1 VMVQLCGRCPGRE
14 VLGAVAILKS
24 ALVECDLSNVVSEVQ
39 VRELLELCDSAEL
52 IFSKVD

>member
-1 VMVQLCGRCPGRE
+1 MVQLCGRCPGRE

-24 ALVECDLSNVVSEVQ
+24 ALVKCDLSNVVSDVQ